1 MTNAGPPR
9 NPGLG
14 PGDLEFRA
22 RGFRSVGIRV
32 DRDRCLG
39 LYRIWALTP
48 GVRGLF
54 LACFISIREN
64 PAFESLGRETLSPT
78 LLEEPSATSTWRF
91 ITRVIGRVAIRIS
104 HMRGLITPQIT
115 SHEAPSR
122 VPEQRK
128 SPGSV
133 GLGF

>member
-48 GVRGLF
+48 GVRD
-54 LACFISIREN
+54 CFSHVSSQSER
-64 PAFESLGRETLSPT
+64 TQ
-78 LLEEPSATSTWRF
+78 LLNPSAVR
-91 ITRVIGRVAIRIS
+91 
-104 HMRGLITPQIT
+104 L
-115 SHEAPSR
+115 
-122 VPEQRK
+122 
-128 SPGSV
+128 
-133 GLGF
+133 